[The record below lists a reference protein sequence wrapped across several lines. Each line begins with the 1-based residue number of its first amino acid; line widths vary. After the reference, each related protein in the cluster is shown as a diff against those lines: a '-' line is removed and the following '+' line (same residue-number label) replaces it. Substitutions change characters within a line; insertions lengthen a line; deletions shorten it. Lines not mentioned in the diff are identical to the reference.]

1 MTENNKTGLMFK
13 GLVRILAAIPIL
25 MLLFFLPAGTF
36 DYWQAWVYLFV
47 LIALVAIAA
56 VYLRKNDPDL
66 LKRRLESREKHAEQS
81 RIIKASSLA
90 LLLIFILPG
99 LDHRFGWSQVPPLVV
114 IIAVFLVILSYGFIL
129 LVWRENSYA
138 ARTVKVEE
146 GQKVITNGPYAL
158 VRHPM
163 YLGLMFFYIL
173 SPLALGSWWAIIPAL
188 LIIPILVVRII
199 HEERLLAKELVGYS
213 DYMKSTRYR
222 LIPGIW

>member
-13 GLVRILAAIPIL
+13 ALVRILAAIPML

-36 DYWQAWVYLFV
+36 DYWQAWVYLVV

-56 VYLRKNDPDL
+56 VYLRKKDPDL
-66 LKRRLESREKHAEQS
+66 LKRRLESREKHADQS
-81 RIIKASSLA
+81 RIIKASSVA

-99 LDHRFGWSQVPPLVV
+99 LDHRFGWSQVPPAVV
-114 IIAVFLVILSYGFIL
+114 IIAVILVILSYGFIL
-129 LVWRENSYA
+129 LVWRANSYA

-146 GQKVITNGPYAL
+146 GQNVITNGPYAL

-163 YLGLMFFYIL
+163 YMGLMFFYIL
-173 SPLALGSWWAIIPAL
+173 SPLALGSWWAVIPSL
-188 LIIPILVVRII
+188 LIIPILVVRIV
-199 HEERLLAKELVGYS
+199 HEERLLANELAGYK